1 MAPPFSFAV
10 SSHMKLTLFLF
21 VPICCIVILCTFT
34 LSLNRR
40 QECKHLEA
48 NEVKTPPNQ
57 STDFHLSLMHNSTLL
72 ATLAVEDNFELDD
85 ELEVDPRSVLL
96 QDVLGEGAF
105 GLVRRGVY
113 KHRQVAVK
121 LLKGK
126 KSLFFSMLFLSLA
139 SIYRSSQ

>member
-1 MAPPFSFAV
+1 MI
-10 SSHMKLTLFLF
+10 LFLF
-21 VPICCIVILCTFT
+21 VPICCIIILCTLT
-34 LSLNRR
+34 VSLNKR
-40 QECKHLEA
+40 QVCKHLEA

-57 STDFHLSLMHNSTLL
+57 SADFHLSFLHNSTLI

-121 LLKGK
+121 LLKGEF
-126 KSLFFSMLFLSLA
+126 SLLFSIIFLS
-139 SIYRSSQ
+139 

>member
-1 MAPPFSFAV
+1 M
-10 SSHMKLTLFLF
+10 F

-34 LSLNRR
+34 LSMNRR

-48 NEVKTPPNQ
+48 NEVKTAPNQ

-85 ELEVDPRSVLL
+85 ELEVDPRSVVL

-121 LLKGK
+121 LLKGE
-126 KSLFFSMLFLSLA
+126 KSFLFSIVSLS
-139 SIYRSSQ
+139 